1 MIGAAMGVLQA
12 ALPEPTHAAE
22 TVQQVL
28 HSMPSPVVDLSSE
41 APIWE
46 NIVRYIQ
53 YFFSIMLG
61 TGYVMLKP
69 IGRLLK
75 NPITAVFVIAG
86 IVGTFYFV
94 KITVNA
100 MLGVE
105 DLFDYE
111 PSSAVTPQ
119 VSDVLRAA
127 SSQ

>member
-1 MIGAAMGVLQA
+1 MVSAMPA
-12 ALPEPTHAAE
+12 
-22 TVQQVL
+22 
-28 HSMPSPVVDLSSE
+28 PVADLSSE

-69 IGRLLK
+69 LGRLLK

-86 IVGTFYFV
+86 VVGTFYFV

-100 MLGVE
+100 MLGVD
-105 DLFDYE
+105 DLFEYE

-127 SSQ
+127 QKD

>member
-1 MIGAAMGVLQA
+1 MGVLQA

-22 TVQQVL
+22 TVQQMV
-28 HSMPSPVVDLSSE
+28 SAMPAPVADLSSE

-69 IGRLLK
+69 LGRLLK

-86 IVGTFYFV
+86 VVGTFYFV

-100 MLGVE
+100 MLGVD
-105 DLFDYE
+105 DLFEYE

-127 SSQ
+127 QKD